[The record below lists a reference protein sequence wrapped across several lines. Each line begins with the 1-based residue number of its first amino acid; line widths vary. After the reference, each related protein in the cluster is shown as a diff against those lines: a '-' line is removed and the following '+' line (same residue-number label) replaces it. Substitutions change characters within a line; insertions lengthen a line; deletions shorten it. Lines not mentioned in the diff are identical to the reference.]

1 MKQETIFLNGKIY
14 TLDHNHTIV
23 EGMLIKNGKIVAL
36 GKSEELIKMCG
47 QDTEVVDLEGRTV
60 LPSFTDCHVHLLGA
74 GYGAML

>member
-47 QDTEVVDLEGRTV
+47 RIQKLSIWRAEQYFQALQT
-60 LPSFTDCHVHLLGA
+60 
-74 GYGAML
+74 AMYTYLVPDMEQC